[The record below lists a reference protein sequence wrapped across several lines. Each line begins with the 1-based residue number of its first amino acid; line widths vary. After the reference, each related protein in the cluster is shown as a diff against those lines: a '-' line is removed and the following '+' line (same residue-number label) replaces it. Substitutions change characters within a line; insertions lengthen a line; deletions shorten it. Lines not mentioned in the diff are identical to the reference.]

1 MGLISRLG
9 KLSAEGGL
17 MLKGP
22 VLNLSVL
29 HSSVFQDRPDRGCK
43 ICLKKVLK
51 DEQLHNG
58 TDNIRPGPISQR

>member
-29 HSSVFQDRPDRGCK
+29 HSSVFQDRPDRGRK
-43 ICLKKVLK
+43 IFLKKVLK
-51 DEQLHNG
+51 TFLKNVE
-58 TDNIRPGPISQR
+58 NIIYLVKIY